1 MRNYDDFDEDIEAQE
16 YSRYSKDYDDEYDG
30 FNNDDFS
37 RSKSYN
43 YDDDDYEY
51 DDGSDEEDEY

>member
-1 MRNYDDFDEDIEAQE
+1 MRNYDDFDEDIEGQE
-16 YSRYSKDYDDEYDG
+16 DSRYNDDYEDEDDG
-30 FNNDDFS
+30 FDDDFS
-37 RSKSYN
+37 SGKSYN

>member
-1 MRNYDDFDEDIEAQE
+1 MKGQED
-16 YSRYSKDYDDEYDG
+16 SRYNEDYEGEDDG
-30 FNNDDFS
+30 FYDDFS
-37 RSKSYN
+37 RGKSYN

>member
-1 MRNYDDFDEDIEAQE
+1 MRNYNDFDEDIKRQE
-16 YSRYSKDYDDEYDG
+16 DSRYNEDYEGEDG
-30 FNNDDFS
+30 GFYDDFS
-37 RSKSYN
+37 SGKSYN

>member
-1 MRNYDDFDEDIEAQE
+1 MRNYDDFDEDIEGQE
-16 YSRYSKDYDDEYDG
+16 DSDYEDEDDG
-30 FNNDDFS
+30 FDDDFS
-37 RSKSYN
+37 SGKSYN

>member
-1 MRNYDDFDEDIEAQE
+1 MRNYDDFDEDIESQE
-16 YSRYSKDYDDEYDG
+16 DSRHNEDYEGEDDG
-30 FNNDDFS
+30 FYDYFS
-37 RSKSYN
+37 RGKSYN